1 MCDLGHALALC
12 TSGPSPVSRADHS
25 TCCVGRYQI
34 KQVIT
39 VNVPG
44 RVSENIKARLPTP
57 SEMNLGLLTGKGAAN
72 PPPKPLS
79 GLATVGAC
87 VSRQRPYPA
96 GDQPLGDFGKWS
108 CLTGPQGKTPVGTF
122 PAGPA
127 SVL

>member
-1 MCDLGHALALC
+1 M
-12 TSGPSPVSRADHS
+12 
-25 TCCVGRYQI
+25 GRYQI

-44 RVSENIKARLPTP
+44 RVSENIKARFPTP

-79 GLATVGAC
+79 GLATAGAC
-87 VSRQRPYPA
+87 VSAGTPSPQARPYPA